1 MKVFLGSDH
10 AGYELKEMLKKE
22 LSSLGLE
29 VFDKGASALDPADD
43 YPNFIAPVAREVSQ
57 DPKGSR
63 GIILGG
69 TGEGEAMVAN
79 RFSGVRATVYYGG
92 PREIITLSRQ
102 HNNANVLSL
111 GARFLSTEEAKEAVR
126 LWLNT
131 PFSNDERHIRRL
143 EELEHIAK

>member
-1 MKVFLGSDH
+1 MKIFLGADH

-22 LSSLGLE
+22 LASFGME

-43 YPNFIAPVAREVSQ
+43 YPDFIAPVAREVSH

-63 GIILGG
+63 GVILGG

-79 RFSGVRATVYYGG
+79 RFPNIRATVYYGG
-92 PREIITLSRQ
+92 PKEIITLSRQ

-111 GARFLSTEEAKEAVR
+111 GARFLSIDEAREAVK

-131 PFSNDERHIRRL
+131 SFSNDERHIRRI
-143 EELEHIAK
+143 EEIEHIGK